1 MRCAYLLALVLGG
14 SIYAAD
20 PTPRTTPLPPA
31 EAKKLFKITAGLRIE
46 LVASDPQIE
55 SPVAMAFDEQG
66 RLWVVEMR
74 DYPNG
79 PKSGE
84 KPGGR
89 IKILEDRD
97 GDGFYETSRVFAD
110 GLLYANGIMP
120 WKGGVVVTMAP
131 KIVYM
136 KETDGQVKME
146 TLYEGFAAQN
156 PQLRVSHPVLGPD
169 GWVYVANGLRG
180 GKVFKA
186 SPGAAAPGS
195 GPDKPLDLSG
205 RDFRFNLIT
214 GQYEALSGPG
224 QFGNCF
230 DDWGRR
236 FVCDNRHH
244 LRHVVI
250 EDRYLKRNP
259 YLAAPAV
266 LEDIS
271 ELDKEEGPLSSG
283 GKVYPI
289 SKNWT
294 TSSLHVGRF
303 TAACGVYIY
312 RGDLLPA
319 EFKGCAFTCEPT
331 GNLVHQEILTPKGAT
346 FTSKPAKTGV
356 EFLATTDDWFRPVFL
371 SGGPDGALYVID
383 MCRAVIEHPEFMPPE
398 LKNRPD
404 LLLGRD
410 NGRIWR
416 IVAEKYTG
424 KPAKPDLGA
433 ATLEELV
440 KLLNHPNAWYRT
452 TAQRLVLE
460 RQEKK
465 AIPLLRAMVRS
476 GDTPEGKYHAGW
488 LLHSFGAV
496 DKSVIQDLL
505 HNDDPRLSEL
515 SACLA
520 ESDPSA
526 FDNRIYLD
534 RDARARFQ
542 FSLTY
547 GGFDSPL
554 GWAALSRIAEKDH
567 DDRWTRLAIASGAS
581 KYASNILE
589 ALIAVAQ
596 GSSATSGHEKLVPKV
611 GSLELVREL
620 SAIIGARHD
629 VLDVVS
635 LIHAL
640 HKVRGID
647 ATRWQTTA
655 ITGLAEGMGRRGL
668 QLGPYLESLR
678 VSGRTTWEQA
688 REMLD
693 KAVAQAHD
701 AKAKSEDRLP
711 AVRLLAHVTWP
722 KAEPVLAKL
731 LAGDRDQDLR
741 LAAARALAAH
751 SQPEVAPLLLK
762 NWSSYS
768 PALRREVIEAI
779 MRQPERIAVL
789 LGEIEAKRIKPGELD
804 AQRVKHLTNHSKP
817 EIRDRARKLL
827 AAELPAERKLVMEKY
842 QTALAKKGE
851 PKKGQVIFQK
861 NCATCHHL
869 AGIGVNVGPSIAD
882 TERTKT
888 ASQLLLDV
896 LNPNAAIDSNYFNY
910 EVTLKN
916 GRVLTGLIAAETASS
931 LTLKRA
937 ENQTDTVLR
946 QDIEELRSTGV
957 SLMPEGL
964 EKNISIDEM
973 ADLLAFLKN
982 WRYLDGSVPVGAS
995 SEPKQ

>member
-1 MRCAYLLALVLGG
+1 MRIVSTVLALTFVT
-14 SIYAAD
+14 SVFAAE
-20 PTPRTTPLPPA
+20 PAPRTTPLPPA
-31 EAKKLFKITAGLRIE
+31 EAQKLFKLTEGLRIE
-46 LVASDPQIE
+46 LVASEPQIE

-79 PKSGE
+79 PKPGE

-89 IKILEDRD
+89 IKILEDKD
-97 GDGFYETSRVFAD
+97 GDGFYETSHVFAD
-110 GLLYANGIMP
+110 GLLYANGITP
-120 WKGGVVVTMAP
+120 WKGGVIVTMAP
-131 KIVYM
+131 KIVYL
-136 KETDGQVKME
+136 KEVDGQVKTE

-180 GKVFKA
+180 GKVIKA
-186 SPGAAAPGS
+186 SPGAAAPG
-195 GPDKPLDLSG
+195 GADKPLDLSG

-224 QFGNCF
+224 QYGNCF

-271 ELDKEEGPLSSG
+271 ELDREEGPLSSG
-283 GKVYPI
+283 GRVYPI

-294 TSSLHVGRF
+294 TSALHVGRF
-303 TAACGVYIY
+303 TAACGVHIY

-346 FTSKPAKTGV
+346 FTSTPAEAGV

-371 SGGPDGALYVID
+371 HGGPDGALYVID

-410 NGRIWR
+410 KGRIWR
-416 IVAEKYTG
+416 LVPDKYAG
-424 KPAKPDLGA
+424 KTKKPNLGT

-440 KLLNHPNAWYRT
+440 KLLNHPNFWYRT
-452 TAQRLVLE
+452 TAQRLLLE
-460 RQEKK
+460 RQDKK
-465 AIPLLRAMVRS
+465 AIQLLRELVE
-476 GDTPEGKYHAGW
+476 GKPTPEGRYHAA
-488 LLHSFGAV
+488 LLLRSFDAV
-496 DKSVIQDLL
+496 DESLIEGLRK
-505 HNDDPRLSEL
+505 DDHPRLREL
-515 SACLA
+515 AALLA
-520 ESDPSA
+520 E
-526 FDNRIYLD
+526 NRPAALD
-534 RDARARFQ
+534 SRKWFQLDSDARARFQ
-542 FSLTY
+542 LALTV
-547 GGFDSPL
+547 GNADNSFASII
-554 GWAALSRIAEKDH
+554 LSSIAEMDAGDH
-567 DDRWTRLAIASGAS
+567 WTRLAIASSAS
-581 KYASNILE
+581 KHASSIL
-589 ALIAVAQ
+589 LSI
-596 GSSATSGHEKLVPKV
+596 LVPQFTKPGERPAPKLTPGLV
-611 GSLELVREL
+611 ELVKEL
-620 SAIIGARHD
+620 FTLVGARHD
-629 VLDVVS
+629 IGEVVG
-635 LIHAL
+635 LL
-640 HKVRGID
+640 LMLRKLRDDD
-647 ATRWQTTA
+647 ATRWQA
-655 ITGLAEGMGRRGL
+655 IEGLAEGLGRRGL
-668 QLGPYLESLR
+668 QLGTYLAPLQGS
-678 VSGRTTWEQA
+678 TAEQA

-693 KAVAQAHD
+693 KAAARAAD
-701 AKAKSEDRLP
+701 EKAKSEDRLP
-711 AVRLLAHVTWP
+711 AVRLLAHVSWG
-722 KAEPVLAKL
+722 KAEPILAKL
-731 LAGDRDQDLR
+731 LASEADQALR
-741 LAAARALAAH
+741 LAAARALAGH
-751 SQPEVAPLLLK
+751 SRPEVAALLLK
-762 NWSSYS
+762 SWSSYS
-768 PALRREVIEAI
+768 PALRREVIEAV

-789 LGEIEAKRIKPGELD
+789 LGEIEARHIKPAELD
-804 AQRVKHLTNHSKP
+804 AQRVKQLTSHSKP

-827 AAELPAERKLVMEKY
+827 AAEMPAERKLVMEKY
-842 QTALAKKGE
+842 QAALAKKGE
-851 PKKGQVIFQK
+851 PKKGQAVFQK

-869 AGIGVNVGPSIAD
+869 AGTGVNVGPSIAD

-888 ASQLLLDV
+888 ASQLLLDI

-964 EKNISIDEM
+964 EKNINVDDM
-973 ADLLAFLKN
+973 ADLIAFLKN
-982 WRYLDGSVPVGAS
+982 WRYLDGAAPVGKGAES
-995 SEPKQ
+995 KP